1 MERQS
6 NECRFGLKANGSDDL
21 ERVGKDTETMSEAN
35 REWAQAKEEL
45 IYNVTSLGFPESIG
59 EEMAKNLG
67 SPKAMRRMSAYL
79 RYEKPKK
86 VEVAVDEMLAICSEI
101 DAWRDRKESLEA
113 NAKYNELKYF
123 GLE

>member
-1 MERQS
+1 VT
-6 NECRFGLKANGSDDL
+6 ADL
-21 ERVGKDTETMSEAN
+21 VRDGKDIGTMSEAN